1 MENIGTVKRMFSVRM
16 PENLY
21 QNFTSLTETVKL
33 SKTEIITEFVD
44 TFCNKLSD
52 KLKSPLKLSG

>member
-1 MENIGTVKRMFSVRM
+1 MENINTVKKMFSVRM

-21 QNFTSLTETVKL
+21 QNFTELTETVKL

-44 TFCNKLSD
+44 NFCNKLSE
-52 KLKSPLKLSG
+52 KLSQPLKLSG